1 MKVIFLVNGRWFKTL
16 CKTVLEADTFDVSI
30 STEKHNICVRIS
42 EKCYFTSIDN
52 YCLGYDTI
60 DTIKTDFFISRNFKN
75 TKEFLSK
82 LDDTLT
88 TFLNTSISDKDFYG
102 NLDESIEKCLQDI
115 KKTPE
120 RETEVKKTKRKP
132 ITTDID
138 MIKDFTKETET
149 DIQSVHAK
157 SLFNSAYDI
166 TAESVTPVPNEPKT
180 NHTYKIRVFKNGA
193 FICTHTFSLE
203 SFAHNAFKM
212 IENSAIDF
220 PEHCFTVIQLFKDGK
235 AVKRS
240 IINFGEKLV

>member
-1 MKVIFLVNGRWFKTL
+1 MFLVNGRWFKTL

-30 STEKHNICVRIS
+30 STEKHNILVHVS
-42 EKCYFTSIDN
+42 DKCYFTSIDN
-52 YCLGYDTI
+52 YCIGYDTI

-75 TKEFLSK
+75 IKEFLSK

-88 TFLNTSISDKDFYG
+88 TFLNTSIHDKDFSG
-102 NLDESIEKCLQDI
+102 TLDECIEKCLQDI
-115 KKTPE
+115 KKTIE
-120 RETEVKKTKRKP
+120 
-132 ITTDID
+132 
-138 MIKDFTKETET
+138 ETET
-149 DIQSVHAK
+149 PTPTPTAHTK
-157 SLFNSAYDI
+157 SLLNSAYGI

-235 AVKRS
+235 PVKRS